1 MPTISEATTTTT
13 TTTAFTNLSSTNAS
27 PEKCS
32 YDNEQSVA
40 FNSTASYPPY
50 PAESSSNK
58 FKLKQN
64 SCPKTP
70 NQQQNNKKSKIK
82 PSILKRKN
90 PNSNDSG
97 SKRERKAAKTLAII
111 TGAFV
116 VCWMPFFV
124 IAVLLPICENGC
136 GISPIII
143 SFFLWLGEWLRFIRQ
158 SFPFCFLCFFPF
170 FLCSSLLLLVARP
183 LGSWWNNTV

>member
-1 MPTISEATTTTT
+1 LPTISEATTTTT

-40 FNSTASYPPY
+40 FNSTTSYPPY
-50 PAESSSNK
+50 PAESSTN
-58 FKLKQN
+58 KLKMKQSS
-64 SCPKTP
+64 SCPKT
-70 NQQQNNKKSKIK
+70 NQQHNKKNKLK

-90 PNSNDSG
+90 QNSNDSG

-143 SFFLWLGEWLRFIRQ
+143 SFFLWLGE
-158 SFPFCFLCFFPF
+158 
-170 FLCSSLLLLVARP
+170 
-183 LGSWWNNTV
+183 